1 MVTRARRAKHPN
13 GQANQRGHAMKSWT
27 TGLTAIAAW
36 MLIASVGLAPAGSA
50 DAAGYP
56 EKPIALVVPF
66 GAGGG
71 IDLVARIFAGKLQDN
86 LHQPVV
92 VENRTGAGGIIGVTH
107 AAHAKPDG
115 YTLLF
120 MEASTVLAKWT
131 HIKVPFNVETDFTPI
146 AMVAT
151 NYLGLFASASL
162 PANNLNEL
170 VAYGKANPTKLSVG
184 TPGIGTPHNLAALMF
199 DHGFGVQMVHV
210 SYKGTPPSVNDLV
223 SGQIPLVWAVPV
235 NVMQFVTQGKAKL
248 LAVSLPQRS
257 PAFPDV
263 PTVAEQGLPN
273 FSVTLWLG
281 IAGPAGLPADVTSR
295 LGKAIQQVSALPEV
309 HKRLSALGY
318 ILDYRSAD
326 KFRQQI
332 LADYRKYGEV
342 ILEAGIQ
349 PK

>member
-1 MVTRARRAKHPN
+1 
-13 GQANQRGHAMKSWT
+13 MKSWT
-27 TGLTAIAAW
+27 TGSSAIAVWILVAF
-36 MLIASVGLAPAGSA
+36 AGLAPAGGA
-50 DAAGYP
+50 YAAGYP
-56 EKPIALVVPF
+56 EKPITLIVPF

-71 IDLVARIFAGKLQDN
+71 IDVVARIFVGKLQEN

-92 VENRTGAGGIIGVTH
+92 VENRPGAGGIIGINYV
-107 AAHAKPDG
+107 AHAKPDG

-120 MEASTVLAKWT
+120 MEASTVLAKWL
-131 HIKVPFNVETDFTPI
+131 HKKVPFNVETDFTPI

-162 PANNLNEL
+162 PANNLKEL
-170 VAYGKANPTKLSVG
+170 VAYGKANPTKLLVGVPGVG
-184 TPGIGTPHNLAALMF
+184 TPHHLAALMF
-199 DHGFGVQMVHV
+199 DHGFGVHMAHV

-235 NVMQFVTQGKAKL
+235 NVMQFVEQGKAKL
-248 LAVSLPQRS
+248 LAISLPQRS
-257 PAFPDV
+257 AAFPDA
-263 PTVAEQGLPN
+263 PTVAEQGLPD

-281 IAGPAGLPADVTSR
+281 ISGPAGLPAEVTRR
-295 LGKAIQQVSALPEV
+295 LGKALQQVSALPEV

-318 ILDYRSAD
+318 ILDYRNAER
-326 KFRQQI
+326 FRQQI
-332 LADYRKYGEV
+332 LADHRKYGEV